1 MLTLAFDSGRIAT
14 TQEIICRRSTVDRDL
29 DRVQLGHNVEAAI
42 SRLSHFP
49 QWWTDPAILSPKRP
63 RLSEQQGLA
72 KQLIMYMSK
81 EDEQEFLDH
90 LKSLSRLAIL
100 PHSSTTADFVALNS
114 LPEESE
120 DETARRFWLQN
131 PAVNIPLATQY
142 DEEKRLYLID
152 GVQSPVVELIR
163 PRIFSDYLLP
173 GGIQA
178 ELNYLDSDSEM
189 LVPKPAEFRK
199 WFEDMSSWIRKK
211 YIHLEWLIYAGPGA
225 EKFRQNGGKFH

>member
-1 MLTLAFDSGRIAT
+1 MRLDHHVRPKRLFVGM
-14 TQEIICRRSTVDRDL
+14 STSHDT
-29 DRVQLGHNVEAAI
+29 EPAI

-72 KQLIMYMSK
+72 KQLILYMSK

-90 LKSLSRLAIL
+90 LKSLSSLVIL
-100 PHSSTTADFVALNS
+100 PHSSTTSEFVALNS
-114 LPEESE
+114 LPEDSE
-120 DETARRFWLQN
+120 DEDARRFWLHN
-131 PAVNIPLATQY
+131 PAVNMPLATEY
-142 DEEKRLYLID
+142 DEEKRLCLID

-163 PRIFSDYLLP
+163 SRLLSGYLLP

-178 ELNYLDSDSEM
+178 ELNYSDSDNEM
-189 LVPKPAEFRK
+189 LVPKPPEFRK

-211 YIHLEWLIYAGPGA
+211 YTHLEWLIYAGPGA
-225 EKFRQNGGKFH
+225 EKFRHDGGRFH